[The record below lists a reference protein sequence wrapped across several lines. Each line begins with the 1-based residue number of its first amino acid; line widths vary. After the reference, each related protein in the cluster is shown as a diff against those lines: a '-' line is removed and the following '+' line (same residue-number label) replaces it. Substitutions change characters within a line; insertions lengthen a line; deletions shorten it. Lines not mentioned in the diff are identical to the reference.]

1 MKSNI
6 GHLEASSGIAGLIKG
21 VMIIKKG
28 FIPPNLDLET
38 PKPSLK
44 LDERKIKV
52 GTLFSQ
58 QMNLKPN
65 LEPLD
70 PCAAY
75 PFAPARATWS

>member
-1 MKSNI
+1 MGSVKSNI

-21 VMIIKKG
+21 IMIVKKG

-52 GTLFSQ
+52 RATYWFKKGLRTDMPYS
-58 QMNLKPN
+58 
-65 LEPLD
+65 D
-70 PCAAY
+70 PCATYSSA
-75 PFAPARATWS
+75 

>member
-1 MKSNI
+1 VKSNI

-21 VMIIKKG
+21 IMIVKKG
-28 FIPPNLDLET
+28 LIPPNLDLET